1 VATSKATTRQKGAS
15 EAPTR
20 RTTQG
25 TVDGRS
31 TRKSRTVPLSE
42 DVRQKIL
49 SDISTGAF
57 APDDVLNTAAL
68 AERYG
73 VSRTPVREAL
83 VALDRAGVIT
93 VLPYRGHVVRTL
105 SLADAQDIYFMREVI
120 ETAAAERAAER
131 IDDTSLAQL
140 EALCA
145 EPVDRNSA
153 EQTFDERCY
162 DFHRIIAGAS
172 GSARLSAALEHVFS
186 DNQRL
191 HLVSAGLGSPAL
203 IIDEHESI
211 VTALRAKDAASAR
224 EAMGVHLR
232 SMFDGMLA
240 SLSHR

>member
-1 VATSKATTRQKGAS
+1 MTTGKAATKRTGPATVAA
-15 EAPTR
+15 R

-25 TVDGRS
+25 AVDGRS
-31 TRKSRTVPLSE
+31 TRKTRTIPLSE

-49 SDISTGAF
+49 SEISTGEF

-83 VALDRAGVIT
+83 VALERAGVIT

-120 ETAAAERAAER
+120 ETAAAERAVGR
-131 IDDTSLAQL
+131 IDHTAIAQL
-140 EALCA
+140 DDLCT
-145 EPVDRNSA
+145 EPVDRVA
-153 EQTFDERCY
+153 PERTFDERCY
-162 DFHRIIAGAS
+162 DFHRIIAAAS

-191 HLVSAGLGSPAL
+191 HLVSAGLGSSAL
-203 IIDEHESI
+203 IINEHQAIIS
-211 VTALRAKDAASAR
+211 ALRANDAVGAR
-224 EAMGVHLR
+224 EAMRLHLR
-232 SMFDGMLA
+232 SMFDGMLR
-240 SLSHR
+240 SLSGR

>member
-1 VATSKATTRQKGAS
+1 VATDKATTSRKSGAAAS
-15 EAPTR
+15 AR

-31 TRKSRTVPLSE
+31 TRKTRKIPLSE
-42 DVRQKIL
+42 DVRQKML
-49 SDISTGAF
+49 SDISTGVF

-83 VALDRAGVIT
+83 VALERAGVIT

-131 IDDTSLAQL
+131 IDHTCLAQL
-140 EALCA
+140 EALCT
-145 EPVDRNSA
+145 ESVDQNAA

-162 DFHRIIAGAS
+162 DFHRIIAAAS

-191 HLVSAGLGSPAL
+191 HLVSAGLGSSTL

-211 VTALRAKDAASAR
+211 VSALRANDAARAR
-224 EAMGVHLR
+224 ETMRVHLR

-240 SLSHR
+240 SLSRR

>member
-1 VATSKATTRQKGAS
+1 MATSKASTKQGDGSAT
-15 EAPTR
+15 PTR

-31 TRKSRTVPLSE
+31 TRNSRKVPLSE

-49 SDISTGAF
+49 LEISTGAF

-83 VALDRAGVIT
+83 VALERAGVIT
-93 VLPYRGHVVRTL
+93 VLPYRGHMVRTL
-105 SLADAQDIYFMREVI
+105 SLADAQDIYFMREVL
-120 ETAAAERAAER
+120 ETAAAERAAQT
-131 IDDTSLAQL
+131 IDATSLAQL
-140 EALCA
+140 EELCTSPIDLDVPA
-145 EPVDRNSA
+145 
-153 EQTFDERCY
+153 QTFDERCY

-172 GSARLSAALEHVFS
+172 GSARLSGALEQVFS

-191 HLVSAGLGSPAL
+191 HLVSAGLGSSAL
-203 IIDEHESI
+203 IIEEHESI
-211 VTALRAKDAASAR
+211 VAALRTNDAARAR
-224 EAMGVHLR
+224 EAMRDHLR

-240 SLSHR
+240 SLRSR